1 MQYNKI
7 LVVATANVG
16 KVNEIRELLKKLPL
30 IVQSSKEIG
39 FTKEIIEDA
48 GTFEGNALKKA
59 RSVFPFARTW
69 TIADDSGLCIDALGG
84 LPGVYSG
91 RWAGNDRSQIV
102 SHTLQTLQ
110 EKRINNRNATFVGA
124 LALITPDASEYVF
137 FGKLTGHIVHI
148 PRGGQRVSLPYDTI
162 FQPEGSSR
170 TFAEMSDS
178 EKNKISHRGK
188 AFQQLILF
196 LTKYL

>member
-1 MQYNKI
+1 M
-7 LVVATANVG
+7 
-16 KVNEIRELLKKLPL
+16 
-30 IVQSSKEIG
+30 
-39 FTKEIIEDA
+39 
-48 GTFEGNALKKA
+48 
-59 RSVFPFARTW
+59 
-69 TIADDSGLCIDALGG
+69 
-84 LPGVYSG
+84 
-91 RWAGNDRSQIV
+91 
-102 SHTLQTLQ
+102 
-110 EKRINNRNATFVGA
+110 
-124 LALITPDASEYVF
+124 
-137 FGKLTGHIVHI
+137 VHI